1 MDDSTLCTM
10 TMPISLDGYDSLSVP
25 VYRASTIRYPD
36 AETYLRRFERGP
48 DDYTYGL
55 YGTPTHRHL
64 EQKLTALN
72 RGARTVLV
80 SSGQAAIT
88 MAMLAVLRA
97 GDHVL
102 IPDTVYQPVRDFA
115 QTDLAALGIAASFYD
130 PLNLAALGTAIRPET
145 RLIWVES
152 PGSVTLEMQDI
163 PAIVA
168 LARAKGVLVGCDNTW
183 STALGLKPLVLGAD
197 IVAEALSKYAGGHSD
212 LLMGAITTASD
223 ELGRRIKS
231 LVGRIGMGT
240 SPDDAALI
248 LRGLETL
255 PLRLAR
261 SAETALGLA
270 RWLETRPEVTAVLYP
285 ALTSHPGHRIWA
297 RDHLAAA
304 GVFTIC
310 LRDVPLPELAAGL
323 DELTVFS
330 IGASWGGTKSLVAPI
345 KVAAQRSTT
354 RWTGPEHVLRLGIGM
369 EAEDDLRD
377 DLLRLL
383 TALGSAGQPEKQAAK
398 TATAT
403 PNMERSK

>member
-25 VYRASTIRYPD
+25 VYRASTIRYPNAD
-36 AETYLRRFERGP
+36 AYLRRFERGP

-115 QTDLAALGIAASFYD
+115 LTDLVPLGVTATFYDPVDLAALG
-130 PLNLAALGTAIRPET
+130 GKIRSET

-152 PGSVTLEMQDI
+152 PGSVTLDMQDI
-163 PAIVA
+163 PAIA
-168 LARAKGVLVGCDNTW
+168 RLAKAKGVLVGCDNTW
-183 STALGLKPLVLGAD
+183 STALGLKPLLLGAD

-223 ELGRRIKS
+223 ELGRKIKA

-255 PLRLAR
+255 PVRLSR
-261 SAETALGLA
+261 SGETALGLA
-270 RWLETRPEVTAVLYP
+270 RWLETRPEVATVLHP
-285 ALTSHPGHRIWA
+285 ALASHPGHRLWA

-310 LRDVPLPELAAGL
+310 IQDAHLPHLAAAL
-323 DELTVFS
+323 DALTVFS

-345 KVAAQRSTT
+345 KVAAQRSAT
-354 RWTGPEHVLRLGIGM
+354 RWTGPEHVLRLGIGL
-369 EAEDDLRD
+369 ESEDDLRD
-377 DLLRLL
+377 DLSRLL
-383 TALGSAGQPEKQAAK
+383 TVLASAGQPEKQAAK
-398 TATAT
+398 TATAN
-403 PNMERSK
+403 PNMEKLK

>member
-1 MDDSTLCTM
+1 MDDSTLCTL

-36 AETYLRRFERGP
+36 AESYLRRFERGP

-88 MAMLAVLRA
+88 MAMLAVLCA

-115 QTDLAALGIAASFYD
+115 LTDLAPLGVMTTFYD
-130 PLNLAALGTAIRPET
+130 PLDLASLGSAIRPET

-168 LARAKGVLVGCDNTW
+168 LARAHGALVGCDNTW
-183 STALGLKPLVLGAD
+183 STALGLKPLLLGAD

-223 ELGRRIKS
+223 ELGRKIKS
-231 LVGRIGMGT
+231 VVGRIGMGT

-255 PLRLAR
+255 PVRLAR
-261 SAETALGLA
+261 SGETALGLA
-270 RWLETRPEVTAVLYP
+270 RWLEMRPEVATVLHP
-285 ALTSHPGHRIWA
+285 ALTSHLGHRLWA
-297 RDHLAAA
+297 RDHLAAS

-310 LRDVPLPELAAGL
+310 THEDRLPQLAAGL
-323 DELTVFS
+323 DELKVFA
-330 IGASWGGTKSLVAPI
+330 IGASWGGTKSLIAPI
-345 KVAAQRSTT
+345 KVASHRSVT

-369 EAEDDLRD
+369 EAENDLRD

-383 TALGSAGQPEKQAAK
+383 TVLGSTGQSQKQADI
-398 TATAT
+398 TAIAT
-403 PNMERSK
+403 PNMESLK